1 MNVSATLYWHD
12 YETWG
17 ADPGYD
23 RPLQFAGQRTD
34 LNLNPLGPPLCLFMR
49 PPRDY
54 LPHPEA
60 CLVTGVTPQQAEA
73 RGVCEAEFIA
83 AIEAELARPGT
94 CGLGYNSLRFDDTL
108 TRFTLYRNLRD
119 PYAREFGAGRSR
131 WDIID
136 ALRTAYALRPQGLEW
151 PRREDGL
158 PSFRLQDLSVANG
171 IAHGDAHD
179 ARGDVEATI
188 ALAKRLRERQPK
200 LYEWLYRHRAK
211 RAVRGLVDVA
221 SRQPLLHISG
231 MFGAARAN
239 LGLVLPL
246 AWHPLNRNEL
256 LCADLSVD
264 ARLLIDLPV
273 DELARRLYTPAAE
286 LPPGQPRPGLKS
298 VHLNRCPVLLP
309 VKMLDDAAARRA
321 ALDRDTC
328 QHNLRAL
335 REHENRYP
343 GAVKGRLHA
352 LAALE
357 RGAAESDPELM
368 LYSGGFIPEA
378 DRRTLQRLLAL
389 PPAALGAESPV
400 FEDPRLAELL
410 FRYRARNWPETL
422 CADERQRAEA
432 FRRQRLADGGP
443 RGLSLERFRRE
454 IDSALS
460 RADVSARDRRILQAL
475 HSWGDEL
482 RAGMRAGSFV

>member
-1 MNVSATLYWHD
+1 MSLSETLYWHD

-17 ADPGYD
+17 ADPSYD

-34 LNLNPLGPPLCLFMR
+34 LDLNPIGPPLCLFMR

-60 CLVTGVTPQQAEA
+60 CLVTGITPQQAEA

-94 CGLGYNSLRFDDTL
+94 CAVGYNSLRFDDTL

-131 WDIID
+131 WDLID
-136 ALRTAYALRPQGLEW
+136 AVRTAYALRPQGIEW

-158 PSFRLQDLSVANG
+158 PSFRLEDLSAANG
-171 IAHGDAHD
+171 LARGAAHD
-179 ARGDVEATI
+179 ARADVEATM
-188 ALAKRLRERQPK
+188 ALAGLLRERQPK

-211 RAVRGLVDVA
+211 RAVQGLVDVE
-221 SRQPLLHISG
+221 SRQPLLHVSG

-246 AWHPLNRNEL
+246 AWHPVNRNEV

-264 ARLLIDLPV
+264 ARLLIDLPIE
-273 DELARRLYTPAAE
+273 ELARRLYTPAAE
-286 LPPGQPRPGLKS
+286 LPASRPRPGIKS

-309 VKMLDDAAARRA
+309 AKMLDDSAARRA

-328 QHNLRAL
+328 RRNLRAL
-335 REHENRYP
+335 REHERRHP
-343 GAVKGRLHA
+343 GAFKERLHA
-352 LAALE
+352 LAALD
-357 RGAAESDPELM
+357 RRAAESDPELM

-378 DRRTLQRLLAL
+378 DRRTLKRLLAL
-389 PPAALGAESPV
+389 APAALGAESPV
-400 FEDPRLAELL
+400 FEDSRLAELL

-422 CADERQRAEA
+422 SADERERGEA
-432 FRRQRLADGGP
+432 FRLERLEDGGP
-443 RGLSLERFRRE
+443 RGLSLKRFHGE
-454 IDSALS
+454 IDSALA
-460 RADVSARDRRILQAL
+460 REGVSARDERILRAL
-475 HSWGDEL
+475 QSWGDEL
-482 RAGMRAGSFV
+482 LA

>member
-1 MNVSATLYWHD
+1 MSLSETLYWHD

-17 ADPGYD
+17 ADPSYD

-34 LNLNPLGPPLCLFMR
+34 LDLNPIGPPLCLFMR

-60 CLVTGVTPQQAEA
+60 CLVTGITPQQAEA

-94 CGLGYNSLRFDDTL
+94 CAVGYNSLRFDDTL

-131 WDIID
+131 WDLID
-136 ALRTAYALRPQGLEW
+136 AVRTAYALRPQGIEW

-158 PSFRLQDLSVANG
+158 PSFRLEDLSAANG
-171 IAHGDAHD
+171 LARGAAHD
-179 ARGDVEATI
+179 ARADVEATM
-188 ALAKRLRERQPK
+188 ALAGLLRERQPK

-211 RAVRGLVDVA
+211 RAVQGLVDVE
-221 SRQPLLHISG
+221 SRRPLLHVSG

-246 AWHPLNRNEL
+246 AGHPVNRNEVW
-256 LCADLSVD
+256 CADLSVD
-264 ARLLIDLPV
+264 ARLLIDLPIE
-273 DELARRLYTPAAE
+273 ELARRLYTPAAE
-286 LPPGQPRPGLKS
+286 LAASRPRPGIKS
-298 VHLNRCPVLLP
+298 VHVNRCPVLLP
-309 VKMLDDAAARRA
+309 AKMLDDTVARRA

-328 QHNLRAL
+328 RRNLRAL
-335 REHENRYP
+335 REHDRRHP
-343 GAVKGRLHA
+343 GVFKERLHA
-352 LAALE
+352 LAALD
-357 RGAAESDPELM
+357 RRAAESDPELM

-378 DRRTLQRLLAL
+378 DRRTLKRLLAL
-389 PPAALGAESPV
+389 APAALGAESPV
-400 FEDPRLAELL
+400 FEDSRLAELL

-422 CADERQRAEA
+422 SADERERDEA
-432 FRRQRLADGGP
+432 FRLERLEDGGP
-443 RGLSLERFRRE
+443 RGLNLKRFHGE
-454 IDSALS
+454 IDSALA
-460 RADVSARDRRILQAL
+460 REGVSARDERILRAL
-475 HSWGDEL
+475 QSWGDEL
-482 RAGMRAGSFV
+482 LAAP

>member
-1 MNVSATLYWHD
+1 MSLSETLYWHD

-17 ADPGYD
+17 ADPSYD

-34 LNLNPLGPPLCLFMR
+34 LDLNPIGPPLCLFMR

-60 CLVTGVTPQQAEA
+60 CLVTGITPQQAEA

-94 CGLGYNSLRFDDTL
+94 CAVGYNSLRFDDTL

-131 WDIID
+131 WDLID
-136 ALRTAYALRPQGLEW
+136 AVRTAYALRPQGIEW

-158 PSFRLQDLSVANG
+158 PSFRLEDLSAANG
-171 IAHGDAHD
+171 LARGAAHD
-179 ARGDVEATI
+179 ARADVEATM
-188 ALAKRLRERQPK
+188 ALAGLLRERQPK

-211 RAVRGLVDVA
+211 RAVQGLVDVE
-221 SRQPLLHISG
+221 SRQPLLHVSG

-246 AWHPLNRNEL
+246 AGHPVNCNEV
-256 LCADLSVD
+256 LCADLSVE
-264 ARLLIDLPV
+264 ARLLIDLPIE
-273 DELARRLYTPAAE
+273 ELARRLYTPAAE
-286 LPPGQPRPGLKS
+286 LPASRPRPGIKS

-309 VKMLDDAAARRA
+309 AKMLDDTAARRA

-328 QHNLRAL
+328 RRNLRAL
-335 REHENRYP
+335 REHDRRHP
-343 GAVKGRLHA
+343 GVFKERLHA
-352 LAALE
+352 LAALD
-357 RGAAESDPELM
+357 RRAAESDPELM

-378 DRRTLQRLLAL
+378 DRRTLKRLLAL
-389 PPAALGAESPV
+389 APAALGAESPV

-422 CADERQRAEA
+422 SADERERGEA
-432 FRRQRLADGGP
+432 FRLERLEDGGP
-443 RGLSLERFRRE
+443 RGLSLERFHGE
-454 IDSALS
+454 IDSALA
-460 RADVSARDRRILQAL
+460 RQGVSARDERILRAL
-475 HSWGDEL
+475 QRWGDEL
-482 RAGMRAGSFV
+482 LA

>member
-1 MNVSATLYWHD
+1 MSSSETLYWHD

-17 ADPGYD
+17 ADPSYD

-34 LNLNPLGPPLCLFMR
+34 LDLNPIGPPLCLFMR

-60 CLVTGVTPQQAEA
+60 CLVTGITPQQAEA

-94 CGLGYNSLRFDDTL
+94 CAVGYNSLRFDDTL

-131 WDIID
+131 WDLID
-136 ALRTAYALRPQGLEW
+136 AVRTAYALRPQGIEW

-158 PSFRLQDLSVANG
+158 PSFRLEDLSAANG
-171 IAHGDAHD
+171 LARGAAHD
-179 ARGDVEATI
+179 ARADVEATM
-188 ALAKRLRERQPK
+188 ALAGLLRERQPK

-211 RAVRGLVDVA
+211 RAVQGLVDVE
-221 SRQPLLHISG
+221 SRQPLLHVSG

-246 AWHPLNRNEL
+246 AWHPVNRNEV

-264 ARLLIDLPV
+264 ARLLIDLPIE
-273 DELARRLYTPAAE
+273 ELARRLYTPAAE
-286 LPPGQPRPGLKS
+286 LPASRPRPGIKS

-309 VKMLDDAAARRA
+309 AKMLDDSAARRA

-328 QHNLRAL
+328 RRNLRAL
-335 REHENRYP
+335 REHEQRHP
-343 GAVKGRLHA
+343 GAFRERLHA
-352 LAALE
+352 LAALD
-357 RGAAESDPELM
+357 RRAAESDPELM

-378 DRRTLQRLLAL
+378 DRRTLKRLLAL
-389 PPAALGAESPV
+389 APAALGAESPV
-400 FEDPRLAELL
+400 FEDSRLAELL

-422 CADERQRAEA
+422 SADERERGEA
-432 FRRQRLADGGP
+432 FRLERLEDGGP
-443 RGLSLERFRRE
+443 RGLSLKRFHGE
-454 IDSALS
+454 IDSALA
-460 RADVSARDRRILQAL
+460 RADVSARDERILRAL
-475 HSWGDEL
+475 QSWGDEL
-482 RAGMRAGSFV
+482 LA

>member
-1 MNVSATLYWHD
+1 MSASATLYWHD

-239 LGLVLPL
+239 VRRPQ
-246 AWHPLNRNEL
+246 RR
-256 LCADLSVD
+256 CAPADRS
-264 ARLLIDLPV
+264 AG
-273 DELARRLYTPAAE
+273 RRTR
-286 LPPGQPRPGLKS
+286 PPS
-298 VHLNRCPVLLP
+298 VHAGGRTAARP
-309 VKMLDDAAARRA
+309 AAARA
-321 ALDRDTC
+321 
-328 QHNLRAL
+328 Q
-335 REHENRYP
+335 
-343 GAVKGRLHA
+343 V
-352 LAALE
+352 
-357 RGAAESDPELM
+357 
-368 LYSGGFIPEA
+368 
-378 DRRTLQRLLAL
+378 
-389 PPAALGAESPV
+389 
-400 FEDPRLAELL
+400 
-410 FRYRARNWPETL
+410 
-422 CADERQRAEA
+422 CAPQ
-432 FRRQRLADGGP
+432 P
-443 RGLSLERFRRE
+443 
-454 IDSALS
+454 LS
-460 RADVSARDRRILQAL
+460 RPAPRQDAR
-475 HSWGDEL
+475 
-482 RAGMRAGSFV
+482 